1 MTPFMVAVGDLP
13 RTDVERRVDGMYER
27 RFSNARVPRQQRH
40 AAFEQFADRFN
51 TDTFRGRNLQ
61 HAVSGTFVYGAE
73 FRHGGRILQVGFRK
87 CDRYGHLVGLAG
99 HQEAVYELRGRF
111 RGPQCRQQQCLVD
124 VCGDDMGLLRKV
136 RSPTDHIVAAGTDVA
151 DDVVTPVVGLASD
164 LVAHHHR
171 VGRPD
176 AFQTQAPADA
186 AADGLPVV
194 QHLVPT
200 PCGAYH
206 HACEPFSHRLFF
218 VLLPCLLRH
227 LFADPFQEREN
238 TLGEAHDGFV
248 TF

>member
-1 MTPFMVAVGDLP
+1 
-13 RTDVERRVDGMYER
+13 
-27 RFSNARVPRQQRH
+27 
-40 AAFEQFADRFN
+40 
-51 TDTFRGRNLQ
+51 
-61 HAVSGTFVYGAE
+61 
-73 FRHGGRILQVGFRK
+73 
-87 CDRYGHLVGLAG
+87 
-99 HQEAVYELRGRF
+99 
-111 RGPQCRQQQCLVD
+111 
-124 VCGDDMGLLRKV
+124 MGLLRKV

-151 DDVVTPVVGLASD
+151 DDVVAPVVGLAGD

-186 AADGLPVV
+186 AADGFPVV

-218 VLLPCLLRH
+218 VLLPRLPRH